1 MQGWWISYR
10 TYGRPIHSGAVAGP
24 HIGYLR
30 AAKAVLD
37 DHDETPELLQQH
49 PSVHLHWQT
58 KHSECTLERMSTKKT
73 KPLSNLLFGT
83 KRGPRG
89 GGGGGQAGRRLCTL
103 PFCTLRNCGFFVCP
117 EECFL
122 LQEPVEVID
131 TMSPEE
137 VRLSAARGEGKGVLL
152 VPLSYHLQYFLSS
165 NNLSNCHIRP

>member
-83 KRGPRG
+83 KRGPQ
-89 GGGGGQAGRRLCTL
+89 GGQGWGWGAGGEEAVHVAFLYSEKLWVLC
-103 PFCTLRNCGFFVCP
+103 
-117 EECFL
+117 
-122 LQEPVEVID
+122 
-131 TMSPEE
+131 
-137 VRLSAARGEGKGVLL
+137 LS
-152 VPLSYHLQYFLSS
+152 
-165 NNLSNCHIRP
+165 